1 MKTSRLSV
9 AVVVA
14 LMGLSGCSLIPDYQ
28 RPDAPVDQTWNLP
41 VAAQVNAPRV
51 NWQAFFQSAAL
62 KDLISQALANNRDLR
77 VAALNI
83 EKAQAQYRISRAD
96 LLPSIDASGSGDS
109 QRVPSDLSTTDHS
122 RVTHQYSAGV
132 GFTSYELDF
141 FGRVRSLNQQALESY
156 FSTVEAQRSVR
167 VALIAEVASA
177 YYQMQADQQL
187 LEIAR
192 QTLTSQQDSYA
203 LVQSSYDQEV
213 ATELD
218 LSQAESTVRTAESAQ
233 AQYERQVAQDKNAL
247 TLLVGKPVAAQYFSA
262 INLDALKVDEQLP
275 VGLPSDLLMYRPD
288 ILAAEHDLKAANA
301 NIGAA
306 RAAFFPS
313 ITLTASAGSASADLG
328 QLFAGGQGTWSFMPS
343 INIPIFNAG
352 RNKAYLDTAR
362 VQRSIEVANYQKAIQ
377 VAFREVAD
385 GLVARDSLSKQ
396 VLAETR
402 LVQANRRNY
411 ELADSRYTE
420 GVDTYLNS
428 LDAQRNLFSSQQRLV
443 TTKLS
448 RINNLVSL
456 YKALGGGE
464 GASEVALQ

>member
-1 MKTSRLSV
+1 MNTCRLSA
-9 AVVVA
+9 AVVAA
-14 LMGLSGCSLIPDYQ
+14 LIGLSGCSLIPDYQ
-28 RPDAPVDQTWNLP
+28 RPEAPVDQTWDMP
-41 VAAQVNAPRV
+41 AGAHANARRV
-51 NWQAFFQSAAL
+51 NWQEFFQSAVL
-62 KDLISQALANNRDLR
+62 NDLINQSLTNNRDLR

-96 LLPSIDASGSGDS
+96 LLPSINASGAGSS
-109 QRVPSDLSTTDHS
+109 QRVPGDLSTTGDNQI
-122 RVTHQYSAGV
+122 THQYSAGV

-167 VALIAEVASA
+167 LSLIAEVASA
-177 YYQMQADQQL
+177 YFQLQADQQL
-187 LEIAR
+187 LAISR
-192 QTLTSQQDSYA
+192 QTLASQQDSYA
-203 LVQSSYDQEV
+203 LVKSSYEEQV

-218 LSQAESTVRTAESAQ
+218 LSQAESTVRTAEATQ
-233 AQYERQVAQDKNAL
+233 ARYERQVAQDKNAL
-247 TLLVGKPVAAQYFSA
+247 VVLVGQPLAPEYFAA
-262 INLDALKVDEQLP
+262 IELDALRVDEQLP

-288 ILAAEHDLKAANA
+288 ILIAEHQLKAANA

-313 ITLTASAGSASADLG
+313 ITLTAAAGSASADLG
-328 QLFAGGQGTWSFMPS
+328 QLFAGGQGTWSFVPS

-352 RNKAYLDTAR
+352 RNQASLDVAK
-362 VQRSIEVANYQKAIQ
+362 VQKSIEVANYQKTIQ

-385 GLVARDSLSKQ
+385 NLVARDSLTTQ
-396 VLAETR
+396 VTAETL
-402 LVQANRRNY
+402 LVQANQRNY
-411 ELADSRYTE
+411 TLADSRYKE
-420 GVDTYLNS
+420 GVDTYLNA
-428 LDAQRNLFSSQQRLV
+428 LDAQRNLFSSQQSLV

-464 GASEVALQ
+464 ELDTTR